1 MLAQYGVTRL
11 DFIIA
16 SHYDADHIGGTI
28 TGRANV
34 HGTSFILGPNGEPGA
49 VVDDDGDGHDGW
61 LDTQQTE
68 PDADELGTDDDIAI
82 AHFVDRGDTPQPSS
96 VTYDKYAAMA
106 NAMGERITIASRAQV
121 EAFDISLGGTAAL
134 RAVAANG
141 FVRDRTARVSL
152 VNTENERSLCF
163 LLSFDGFH
171 YLIGGDTIGRAAGSE
186 NAAVEKAIG
195 EYLVD
200 NDINVDVLHVNHHG
214 ANNGSEAEFLDLVA
228 PEVAIIS
235 LGNDNDHSHP
245 DDEALTQL
253 VQAGV
258 F

>member
-1 MLAQYGVTRL
+1 M
-11 DFIIA
+11 
-16 SHYDADHIGGTI
+16 
-28 TGRANV
+28 
-34 HGTSFILGPNGEPGA
+34 
-49 VVDDDGDGHDGW
+49 
-61 LDTQQTE
+61 
-68 PDADELGTDDDIAI
+68 
-82 AHFVDRGDTPQPSS
+82 
-96 VTYDKYAAMA
+96 
-106 NAMGERITIASRAQV
+106 
-121 EAFDISLGGTAAL
+121 
-134 RAVAANG
+134 
-141 FVRDRTARVSL
+141 
-152 VNTENERSLCF
+152 NTENERSLCF

-245 DDEALTQL
+245 DDEALTRL

-258 F
+258 FWIYQTNWGTTEGEIALVVRRRQAIFQGDIVLTTDGQTFEISTTREFDVDQ